1 MFKFLVDIS
10 VKPIDKNNLDSY
22 TAYLVHKS
30 MNLLSLARFETD
42 WLIMMF
48 QCHIMLT
55 RALWVA
61 TSRFL
66 LIVLPVK
73 GVCKFTYASKKRLAT
88 PVSNLVAI
96 E

>member
-1 MFKFLVDIS
+1 M
-10 VKPIDKNNLDSY
+10 KPIEKNNLVSY
-22 TAYLVHKS
+22 TDFLFHKS

-48 QCHIMLT
+48 QCYIMFT

-66 LIVLPVK
+66 LIVQPVK
-73 GVCKFTYASKKRLAT
+73 GVCKFPDASEKA
-88 PVSNLVAI
+88 
-96 E
+96 

>member
-1 MFKFLVDIS
+1 MFNFLADIS

-48 QCHIMLT
+48 LNVILCLQGHCG
-55 RALWVA
+55 
-61 TSRFL
+61 
-66 LIVLPVK
+66 LP
-73 GVCKFTYASKKRLAT
+73 RLA
-88 PVSNLVAI
+88 SY
-96 E
+96 